1 MTVNIKISKTKIH
14 KRPILLT
21 NEINNKNKK
30 KKIKNFSESK
40 TLDVYFKNIFL
51 RITVITTFLSIKEV
65 LKIINNFIKKYNK
78 LY

>member
-30 KKIKNFSESK
+30 KKN
-40 TLDVYFKNIFL
+40 
-51 RITVITTFLSIKEV
+51 
-65 LKIINNFIKKYNK
+65 
-78 LY
+78 

>member
-30 KKIKNFSESK
+30 KKLK
-40 TLDVYFKNIFL
+40 IFL
-51 RITVITTFLSIKEV
+51 KVKHLMFTS
-65 LKIINNFIKKYNK
+65 KIYFYA
-78 LY
+78 